1 MKNVLNIVTT
11 LLIIVFLGYQFYM
24 ESCENKCDINKETK
38 CSSEE
43 ESKECKENV
52 EENNLTL
59 VISTDSTTNIDSL
72 LDEVEKTLIKEENGS
87 DSGTAIINEV
97 IIIDEENETSDE

>member
-11 LLIIVFLGYQFYM
+11 LLIIFFFGYQFYM
-24 ESCENKCDINKETK
+24 ESCENKCDINKGTK

-43 ESKECKENV
+43 ESKENI

-72 LDEVEKTLIKEENGS
+72 LDEVEKTLIDEENGS
-87 DSGTAIINEV
+87 DSGAAIINEV

>member
-11 LLIIVFLGYQFYM
+11 LLIIFFFGYLYM
-24 ESCENKCDINKETK
+24 ESCENKCDINKEAK

-52 EENNLTL
+52 EDTNLTL

-72 LDEVEKTLIKEENGS
+72 LDEVQKTLIEEENGS

>member
-11 LLIIVFLGYQFYM
+11 LLIIFFFGYQFYL
-24 ESCENKCDINKETK
+24 ESCENKCDINKESK

-43 ESKECKENV
+43 ESKEWKENI
-52 EENNLTL
+52 EDTNLTL
-59 VISTDSTTNIDSL
+59 VISTDSTTNVDSL
-72 LDEVEKTLIKEENGS
+72 IEEENGS